1 MEWEEAFRQSLLEAE
16 LEYEMLHTEACL
28 REEFFYMD
36 LLNIDREREEAFEA
50 GLFEIQNEDDDDDD
64 EDDTQFDFMVW
75 LGELLFPESCFTREK
90 NWESWESSEVLK
102 F

>member
-1 MEWEEAFRQSLLEAE
+1 MLTAEEWEEAFRQSLLEAE

-28 REEFFYMD
+28 REELFYMD

-50 GLFEIQNEDDDDDD
+50 GLFQIQNEDDDED

-90 NWESWESSEVLK
+90 TEKAEKAK